1 MERGQCESP
10 FLQVTKKAGKTFE
23 TRSSAGQ
30 EVAMNSKVTGNP
42 SFRKALRKAYLSRA
56 KAGVRDDWPLKV
68 MRRVR
73 EIGPVTI
80 PGFWHD
86 FEQVVWRLAPASGI
100 LVFALALL
108 FLNMD
113 S

>member
-1 MERGQCESP
+1 M
-10 FLQVTKKAGKTFE
+10 K
-23 TRSSAGQ
+23 
-30 EVAMNSKVTGNP
+30 SKVTENP
-42 SFRKALRKAYLSRA
+42 SFRKALRSAYLSRE
-56 KAGVRDDWPLKV
+56 KEGVRDDWPLKV

-86 FEQVVWRLAPASGI
+86 FEQVVWRLAPVSGV
-100 LVFALALL
+100 LVLALAFLVLELGSGFSYDYLGIVTSELDQPTMGELL
-108 FLNMD
+108 GVG

>member
-1 MERGQCESP
+1 M
-10 FLQVTKKAGKTFE
+10 K
-23 TRSSAGQ
+23 
-30 EVAMNSKVTGNP
+30 SKVTENP
-42 SFRKALRKAYLSRA
+42 SFRNALRRAYLSRE
-56 KAGVRDDWPLKV
+56 KEGVRDDWPLKA

-100 LVFALALL
+100 LVLALALL
-108 FLNMD
+108 FLNMGSGFSYD
-113 S
+113 YLGTVTAELDQPTMGELLGLGS

>member
-1 MERGQCESP
+1 ME
-10 FLQVTKKAGKTFE
+10 
-23 TRSSAGQ
+23 
-30 EVAMNSKVTGNP
+30 SKVTENP
-42 SFRKALRKAYLSRA
+42 SFRNALRRAYLSRE
-56 KAGVRDDWPLKV
+56 KEGVRDDWPLKA

-100 LVFALALL
+100 LVLALALL

-113 S
+113 SGFSYDYLGTVTADLDQTTMGELLGLGS